1 MIRSCSCHNIRSN
14 FQMFCIVLLC
24 TAALAD
30 TRVYEITD
38 TDEIIAGL
46 YVETEDPHTFQ
57 QLGGPDDEGY
67 YLYLYN
73 PPSNPTKWMIG
84 DGKNMKR
91 IEDSYSAQAVLQE
104 QENPPQNGWTSSE
117 TGTIQHFKVLE
128 RSSLVYT
135 LKQTETNNGSL
146 TLAGGA
152 ICLDQ
157 SSDKWIVVA
166 GPTKC
171 KDGEDC
177 TEYLNQLCLR
187 VENDST
193 EAQKHYKMTEDKE
206 TNMTENNK
214 TTMTEKQETS
224 DTESRLISDGR

>member
-1 MIRSCSCHNIRSN
+1 
-14 FQMFCIVLLC
+14 MFCIVLLC

-84 DGKNMKR
+84 DGKNVKR
-91 IEDSYSAQAVLQE
+91 IEDSYSAQVVLQE
-104 QENPPQNGWTSSE
+104 QGVPPQNGWTSSE
-117 TGTIQHFKVLE
+117 TGIIQHFKVLE
-128 RSSLVYT
+128 RSSLVST

-152 ICLDQ
+152 VCLDQ
-157 SSDKWIVVA
+157 SSNTWMMVA
-166 GPTKC
+166 GPIKC
-171 KDGEDC
+171 NDDEGCMED
-177 TEYLNQLCLR
+177 LKHLCLR
-187 VENDST
+187 EGNDKAV
-193 EAQKHYKMTEDKE
+193 AQKQYKMTEAQDKE
-206 TNMTENNK
+206 TTMPENNK
-214 TTMTEKQETS
+214 TIMTEKQETS
-224 DTESRLISDGR
+224 DTESTLIPDGW